1 MAGKFRYVLA
11 GCGLLLASSAA
22 LANKDFK
29 DKDANNDGRVT
40 RAEFIAAAEE
50 KFSKMDA
57 NNDGILVENEFRE
70 HEHEHDAKKTSKKD
84 QQDRY

>member
-1 MAGKFRYVLA
+1 MTGKFKYALA

-22 LANKDFK
+22 FANKDLK
-29 DKDANNDGRVT
+29 EKDANNDGRVS
-40 RAEFIAAAEE
+40 RAEYITAAEE

-57 NNDGILVENEFRE
+57 NNDGVLAENEFRDFE
-70 HEHEHDAKKTSKKD
+70 SHKTSKKD

>member
-1 MAGKFRYVLA
+1 MTGKFKYVLA

-22 LANKDFK
+22 LANKDLK
-29 DKDANNDGRVT
+29 EKDANNDGRVS
-40 RAEFIAAAEE
+40 RAEYITAAEE

-57 NNDGILVENEFRE
+57 NNDGVLAENEFRE
-70 HEHEHDAKKTSKKD
+70 HESHKTSKKD